1 MTCGGIVNK
10 YFTANLLQSL
20 TVNFLKNRL
29 RINKVTA
36 MNLVSPFLGTEHG
49 DISIRRY
56 TNLQFYG
63 KAENRSTG
71 GGVHME
77 AEYLPNRLSNCTLT
91 DELLV
96 LFSCWFRA
104 VD

>member
-1 MTCGGIVNK
+1 
-10 YFTANLLQSL
+10 
-20 TVNFLKNRL
+20 
-29 RINKVTA
+29 

-71 GGVHME
+71 EGVHME
-77 AEYLPNRLSNCTLT
+77 AKYLPNRLPNCTLT

-96 LFSCWFRA
+96 LFLVVGSVQSIKLTYVA
-104 VD
+104 